1 MRILREREGGRE
13 RERDL
18 EMREGFGW
26 VEDQAREMYLK
37 GRKEEREKEKNY
49 YNKQEYSKCETSRI
63 IVMSPLSIIARASHL
78 PFKAPSVLL
87 LHPLIPLDYG
97 LTEKVIKQ

>member
-1 MRILREREGGRE
+1 MRILRERE

-37 GRKEEREKEKNY
+37 GRKEEREKE
-49 YNKQEYSKCETSRI
+49 
-63 IVMSPLSIIARASHL
+63 
-78 PFKAPSVLL
+78 
-87 LHPLIPLDYG
+87 
-97 LTEKVIKQ
+97 